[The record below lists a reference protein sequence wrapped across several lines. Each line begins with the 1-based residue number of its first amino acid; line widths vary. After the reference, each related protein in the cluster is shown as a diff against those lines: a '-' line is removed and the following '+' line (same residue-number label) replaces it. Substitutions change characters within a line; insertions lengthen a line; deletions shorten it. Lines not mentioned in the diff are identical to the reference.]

1 MLVVVPG
8 EEFLTKGAAVLNTA
22 ESIGETGPVLQSAKL
37 AFRVRVV
44 VGNVG
49 SAVRLGNAKV
59 VQQKRNVFGAH
70 HFPPVSMNGER
81 SNRYFVFLD
90 GFLNSI

>member
-8 EEFLTKGAAVLNTA
+8 EEFLTKGAAILNTA
-22 ESIGETGPVLQSAKL
+22 ESIRKAGPIFQSAKL
-37 AFRVRVV
+37 AFRIRVV

-49 SAVRLGNAKV
+49 SAVRLGNAKIG
-59 VQQKRNVFGAH
+59 QQKRNVFGAH
-70 HFPPVSMNGER
+70 NFSPVSVNGELT
-81 SNRYFVFLD
+81 NRYLVFWD